1 MGNFKL
7 SPSELTFLWDE
18 CPRCFYLKVVM
29 GIPRPSM
36 PFPGIFSN
44 IDSLMKRMY
53 EGGRTESLLP
63 QLPPGEFYL
72 MGKWVE
78 SSSIAKGNIQAYVKG
93 IFDTVIR
100 FDDGSYAVVDF
111 KTSQPSTHHVEFY
124 GRQLAAYAYALEHP
138 AATGKLALSPVT
150 KLGLI
155 CVEPIDVNR
164 DETGRI
170 RYVGDATWME
180 VPKDEAKF
188 LGFIDEVMKVLSL
201 PEPPPPAEKCA
212 FCKYRADAREHGL

>member
-1 MGNFKL
+1 MQSYKL

-18 CPRCFYLKVVM
+18 CPRCFYLKVVN
-29 GIPRPSM
+29 GLPRPSM

-44 IDSLMKRMY
+44 IDSLMKKMY
-53 EGGRTESLLP
+53 EGQRTEKMLP
-63 QLPPGEFYL
+63 ELPPGEFYM

-78 SSSIAKGNIQAYVKG
+78 SQSIEQEGFEVYIKG

-111 KTSQPSTHHVEFY
+111 KTSQPNAHHVEFY

-138 AATGKLALSPVT
+138 ALGKLALTPVT

-164 DETGRI
+164 DESGRI

-188 LGFIDEVMKVLSL
+188 LAFIDQVVQLLRL
-201 PEPPPPAEKCA
+201 PEPPPAAEKCG
-212 FCKYRADAREHGL
+212 FCKYRADARMHGW